1 MLDHPFLDKY
11 LPKENRLDGAKKVM
25 GHLIEV
31 VSEERQRLKELKKQH
46 DEAIA
51 KQKAKLELRQRQE
64 ATRWNEE
71 NAAFFEL
78 DEDQYPSTDESA
90 TSSNN
95 SLNNIIAQA
104 TTSTATNH
112 GASASKRFGEYIPLE
127 EQFSFNRLVR
137 RIKGEEGNR
146 GKIFLFFLVVFC
158 AQEKK
163 NKTEFLSKAK
173 QKRQKT
179 NEE

>member
-51 KQKAKLELRQRQE
+51 KQKAKFELLQRQE

-78 DEDQYPSTDESA
+78 DEDQYPSPDESA

-112 GASASKRFGEYIPLE
+112 GASASKRFGE
-127 EQFSFNRLVR
+127 FSFNRLLR

-146 GKIFLFFLVVFC
+146 GKICLFFLVVFC

-163 NKTEFLSKAK
+163 TKTDFLSKAK